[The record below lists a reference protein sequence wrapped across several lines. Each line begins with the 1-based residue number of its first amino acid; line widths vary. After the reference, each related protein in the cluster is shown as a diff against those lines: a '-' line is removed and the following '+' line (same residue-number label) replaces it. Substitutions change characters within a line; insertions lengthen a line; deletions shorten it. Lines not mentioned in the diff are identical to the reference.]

1 MNWWFD
7 KTYSRWQMLI
17 LIVACVAFINFN
29 FLGWALVIIIGIG
42 VEELHRLRGRK

>member
-17 LIVACVAFINFN
+17 IIGATVAFANFN

-42 VEELHRLRGRK
+42 VEELHRLGAKK